1 LVLVLCLYF
10 FDVSTCS
17 EFAAALLTFAYIVY
31 CHRHNC
37 HMGHHDR
44 ISP

>member
-1 LVLVLCLYF
+1 LVLSLYF
-10 FDVSTCS
+10 FDVSMCS
-17 EFAAALLTFAYIVY
+17 EFAAALLTCGYIVC

-44 ISP
+44 ILP